1 MLVTRDLKLIGVEM
15 QNWYL
20 VRTKTGGERTAQQQL
35 QHVVEHTLLPLGKT
49 QVRQR
54 ERTIQRITPIFPCY
68 LFAYFC
74 LGRAARQIRYTPG
87 VRDVVRFGEQPAVVP
102 GWVINELTSRCA
114 QGPVE
119 LSKPGFLPGSPLKV
133 VGGPFR
139 DLRAVFDGYLS
150 GTERVAVLL
159 SIMNAERRIVMP
171 TSMVIAAA

>member
-1 MLVTRDLKLIGVEM
+1 MQSGLDLKLIGVQM

-20 VRTKTGGERTAQQQL
+20 VRTKSGGERTAQQQL
-35 QHVVEHTLLPLGKT
+35 QQVVEHTLLPLGKT
-49 QVRQR
+49 QVRQK
-54 ERTIQRITPIFPCY
+54 ERTVQRIAPVFPCY

-87 VRDVVRFGEQPAVVP
+87 VRDIVRFGEQPAVVP
-102 GWVINELTSRCA
+102 EWVIHELTTRCA

-119 LSKPGFLPGSPLKV
+119 FAKAGLLPGSPLKV
-133 VGGPFR
+133 VDGPFR